1 MKRLLYFFVPVF
13 LTMLSSDDL
22 KAQSVTTDV
31 ISFKL
36 EDVSE
41 LFMPP
46 DLYMNIK
53 FSDTNGNDILEAEES
68 GKILLNIIN
77 KGGKADDVK
86 VTVTPVSVGSGIS
99 MPQNTFITTVPKEG
113 STLVEIPMTAS
124 IDAPTG
130 QARFDIKVSE
140 PMGYDIEAAMELST
154 FAFQK
159 AMLTMN
165 GVSIVDVGKGLRA
178 LKDNPDGK
186 FQKGEVVRASVMIQN
201 IGVGEARNIRYKII
215 SEDPNVYL
223 LTESD
228 KVSELSGSLGDMLI
242 EQTREIPFRL
252 TTNNNYVNKGE
263 YLPLYLIVSEDK
275 GFGDINKKQIP
286 IPLDATPVKPEV
298 IKVKADTDRLMASL
312 GTKVYSDDSRV
323 TSDAQIKDIMRAPY
337 GEALYADAVAIVIG
351 SERYQDTTIPQ
362 APYAK
367 RDAEVMTEYFKTSLG
382 IEDVRTYTDD
392 GVTKMTLR
400 KLFDPQKGDL
410 VKNIIPGKTDVFVY
424 YSGHGVPE
432 GDDIFLIPYDV
443 PKSFIF
449 DDGFSLN
456 KMYEDLA
463 SLNAKSVTVIL
474 DACFSGGSRSSIAH
488 KSESIAGQ
496 KLVITDLRQM
506 KQPWLDNPE
515 FRLFTSSR
523 GDQASQGY
531 DRSLS
536 GLFTYYL
543 AVGLQGEAD
552 EDENGTIS
560 MRELVD
566 YVTANVEKTSGGSQT
581 PQFYGNRDFIIEK
594 IR

>member
-68 GKILLNIIN
+68 GKVLLNIIN

-323 TSDAQIKDIMRAPY
+323 TSDAQIKDIMLAPY
-337 GEALYADAVAIVIG
+337 GEALYADAVAILIG

-449 DDGFSLN
+449 DEGFSLN

-474 DACFSGGSRSSIAH
+474 DACFSGGSRSSKAH